1 MSVEAAENNGSEAE
15 TDATPVGAKERLADI
30 VLTLSDFLGWMLRRS
45 HRRTRS
51 VTHVGGPYGF
61 VRGYF
66 RSRSDRYADLRR
78 HLNQA
83 RIGVPYD
90 VYLSRAFGY
99 SVAGAA
105 FGVFVGFVTTYLLAS
120 SGALDDLRSPFA
132 LTGSTASFA
141 SAYSTPI
148 QGVLISFSTAVLF
161 GVSTWLAMYYHPRLR
176 ADQRA
181 RNINVMLPHAVVF
194 MYALTRGGT
203 SIIDAMRE
211 LALSEDVYG
220 EVANEFE
227 TVVRDMDEFGTPLP
241 TALSN
246 ARRTTPSDN
255 MKSFFDDLLSTIDSG
270 GDITKFLH
278 DESERYF
285 ERAKDEQEEFVQNL
299 GLLGEVYTTVFIAAP
314 LLFLIILLVMSFIG
328 ASTLNAIGV
337 VIYVGMPLGVVTFGI
352 LLHFLSKPYSWDREI
367 LIASDADDSERQHDV
382 SRMSDPRYRAYR
394 RTKVLKSARKF
405 VRRPLSP
412 LAHRPV
418 LSLVVSVPAGLV
430 TFALVSRSGTAS
442 TNAMTTDPVWT
453 TTVLVVLPLLVAVAP
468 LSLFHEMKKQRVRA
482 VVSRFPEKLSAVSNA
497 NDMGMSL
504 TDGFDYV
511 SRRGSGGVSRE
522 FGRVSN
528 DIRWKHDT
536 STALVDCANR
546 LRVPQVSRSMNLL
559 SKASRTTGE
568 LSRILEVAAQDT
580 ANEHRMRKQ
589 RAQEMSGYIAVVV
602 LSFLVYLAVV
612 LMLDRFYLVPLYE
625 AIPTPEPGEA
635 TTTGVGIGGGDVGS
649 LTDIP
654 IETYRTLFY
663 HSALILAFGNGL
675 LAGMMGENDL
685 FAGLK
690 YAIAFTLITVA
701 AFWVVT

>member
-1 MSVEAAENNGSEAE
+1 MGTETESGTGHDGS
-15 TDATPVGAKERLADI
+15 PRGAKERFAEII
-30 VLTLSDFLGWMLRRS
+30 VLVSDFLRRIGRPW
-45 HRRTRS
+45 RRGTSRS
-51 VTHVGGPYGF
+51 VTDIGGPYGF

-66 RSRSDRYADLRR
+66 KSRPEKYANLRR

-99 SVAGAA
+99 SVMSAA
-105 FGVFVGFVTTYLLAS
+105 FGVIAGVVTTYVMAS
-120 SGALDDLRSPFA
+120 SGALDGLRSPIP
-132 LTGSTASFA
+132 LSGSAASFA
-141 SAYSTPI
+141 TTYSTAI
-148 QGVLISFSTAVLF
+148 QATLISVSTALVFGVLAWTTL
-161 GVSTWLAMYYHPRLR
+161 YYYPRLR
-176 ADQRA
+176 ANQRS
-181 RNINVMLPHAVVF
+181 RSINVMLPHAVVF

-211 LALSEDVYG
+211 LARSEDVYG

-246 ARRTTPSDN
+246 ARRTTPSEN
-255 MKSFFDDLLSTIDSG
+255 IKKFFDDLLSTIDSG

-278 DESERYF
+278 NEGERYF
-285 ERAKDEQEEFVQNL
+285 ERAQDEQEEFVQNL

-337 VIYVGMPLGVVTFGI
+337 VIYVGIPLGVVTFGL
-352 LLHFLSKPYSWDREI
+352 LLHLLSKPYSWDDEVV
-367 LIASDADDSERQHDV
+367 IATETEKEASTKARKSEAVRK
-382 SRMSDPRYRAYR
+382 DPRYRSYR
-394 RTKVLKSARKF
+394 RTKVLKSVRSFLRDPLDPIK
-405 VRRPLSP
+405 RRPT
-412 LAHRPV
+412 
-418 LSLVVSVPAGLV
+418 LSLFISVPAALV
-430 TFALVSRSGTAS
+430 TFVLVSESDVAS
-442 TNAMTTDPVWT
+442 TSEILTKPVWT
-453 TTVLVVLPLLVAVAP
+453 TTVLVVLPVLVAVTP
-468 LSLFHEMKKQRVRA
+468 LSFFHEMKNQRIRG

-497 NDMGMSL
+497 NEMGMSL
-504 TDGFDYV
+504 TESFDHV
-511 SRRGSGGVSRE
+511 SRRGEGGISEE
-522 FGRVSN
+522 FSRVSN

-536 STALVDCANR
+536 SEALVDCANR

-580 ANEHRMRKQ
+580 ANEYRLRKK
-589 RAQEMSGYIAVVV
+589 RAQEMSAYIAVIMI
-602 LSFLVYLAVV
+602 SFFVYLGVV
-612 LMLDRFYLVPLYE
+612 LMLDRFYLIPLYE
-625 AIPTPEPGEA
+625 AIPAQEPGS
-635 TTTGVGIGGGDVGS
+635 TPTGVGGGEVGS
-649 LTDIP
+649 LTQIP

-663 HSALILAFGNGL
+663 HSALILAFGNGV

-690 YAIAFTLITVA
+690 YAIAFTVLTVA
-701 AFWVVT
+701 AFWVAT